1 MCRLKLT
8 DLNIWP
14 QDQSYKNGLE
24 QQQTAFSRYHRTNE
38 SIPPGEP
45 KMSNAAL
52 QKPFALNVLLF
63 LLVFEFISAI
73 PYGLMLAFDPSGK
86 VAGMDVEVLKE
97 TVFSNYFIPGL
108 ILFSVIGI
116 GSSLLAASILLRPNW
131 SWFAFVNPV
140 KSLHWS

>member
-1 MCRLKLT
+1 
-8 DLNIWP
+8 
-14 QDQSYKNGLE
+14 
-24 QQQTAFSRYHRTNE
+24 
-38 SIPPGEP
+38 
-45 KMSNAAL
+45 MSNAAL